1 MKPSEILTGIQSL
14 RGFLKKVSKN
24 QPDRMNRGF
33 ADYICYLT
41 EVLDSVESILRYVDN
56 PQLDY
61 YLRMEKKWGK
71 VRDTGFTD
79 WIVDRSIAIADRYGI
94 YVAIVTAIGILTQ
107 ILFINS

>member
-1 MKPSEILTGIQSL
+1 M
-14 RGFLKKVSKN
+14 VASKN
-24 QPDRMNRGF
+24 IGTKCPRKKGVKNET
-33 ADYICYLT
+33 YLT

-79 WIVDRSIAIADRYGI
+79 WIVDRSIAIADKYGI